1 MYQMNFTDSYDV
13 FKETYF
19 QLTYLALPGFFSV
32 FVFFFFPFLVISV
45 LVDRLEI
52 INIVKILMNII
63 FLLAY
68 TVQIINCFFI
78 FMRKNCSYLLRHF
91 RFN

>member
-1 MYQMNFTDSYDV
+1 MNFTDSYYV

-19 QLTYLALPGFFSV
+19 QLTYLALPGFFQV
-32 FVFFFFPFLVISV
+32 VFFFFVFLVMSV

-52 INIVKILMNII
+52 INIVKIVMDII

-91 RFN
+91 RFD